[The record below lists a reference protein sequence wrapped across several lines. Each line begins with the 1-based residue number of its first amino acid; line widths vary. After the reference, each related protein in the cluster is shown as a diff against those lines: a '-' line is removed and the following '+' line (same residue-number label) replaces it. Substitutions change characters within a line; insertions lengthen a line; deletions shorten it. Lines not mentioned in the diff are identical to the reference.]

1 MADNKLSENN
11 ISTQVETIEKVAY
24 SSYHNFPSKG
34 IFLFIKAVKDD
45 KTVVLKTLKAEY
57 RDRIALRNA
66 LKKEFKTCMNLSHPN
81 VVRYNRLVETDEY
94 GICIELE
101 YVEGM
106 TLKSYLLEG
115 HIDDDKIALVN
126 QIASAL
132 QYVHS
137 QGVIHRNL
145 NTSNIIIAKQG
156 NIAKITD
163 FGVLTVEELKP
174 SSDAMRFIAPE
185 LKDETMSADASADI
199 YSLGTIMK
207 SMGLTLTYS
216 EHIKRCCAFKRS
228 ERYTDIDEF
237 LADFNNEKSSISM
250 PKISVGIIKIL
261 GIAIV
266 FVGIIAAIFLFK
278 DTIANQFGKLNPS
291 ALFTSDEGQA
301 TADTAKVEEI
311 AKDSVA
317 VDAAPAVGKL
327 AFLNTMKPA
336 LYKDLDGIF
345 SKFEGKAMDITTKTK
360 LNARIKAY
368 YKGLI
373 AANDTLNNEQR
384 LALDNVFGEYVKA
397 KKAALK

>member
-1 MADNKLSENN
+1 
-11 ISTQVETIEKVAY
+11 
-24 SSYHNFPSKG
+24 
-34 IFLFIKAVKDD
+34 
-45 KTVVLKTLKAEY
+45 
-57 RDRIALRNA
+57 
-66 LKKEFKTCMNLSHPN
+66 
-81 VVRYNRLVETDEY
+81 
-94 GICIELE
+94 
-101 YVEGM
+101 
-106 TLKSYLLEG
+106 
-115 HIDDDKIALVN
+115 
-126 QIASAL
+126 
-132 QYVHS
+132 
-137 QGVIHRNL
+137 
-145 NTSNIIIAKQG
+145 
-156 NIAKITD
+156 
-163 FGVLTVEELKP
+163 
-174 SSDAMRFIAPE
+174 
-185 LKDETMSADASADI
+185 
-199 YSLGTIMK
+199 
-207 SMGLTLTYS
+207 
-216 EHIKRCCAFKRS
+216 
-228 ERYTDIDEF
+228 
-237 LADFNNEKSSISM
+237 M

-278 DTIANQFGKLNPS
+278 DTIANQFSKLNPS